1 MRLTAL
7 AGFCLVVA
15 LKMFWKAVFVCL
27 VAAVVGVMWQSEEYR
42 RMLISELVIVR
53 DYINAVTGRY
63 EGWQVVFVTF
73 GLTILISTVMD
84 YLFGENIYTVKQR
97 ASRLFFRL
105 VRKIPGVGSKIKR
118 EVDKTLD
125 SMAKHSLSTK
135 PGETHRT
142 ELPKKGLSHDEVMKE
157 VVNIEGLANVDWK
170 KGYVSGALY
179 YSSPELTKL
188 STAVFEKFVWSNPL
202 HVDVFPHVR
211 KMEAE
216 VVQWTVKL
224 FNGGGDAGGIM
235 TSGGTESIVLAMRA
249 YREWGYERGI
259 MYPEIVC
266 PVSVHCAFNKAA
278 QYFRMKLVQVS

>member
-1 MRLTAL
+1 
-7 AGFCLVVA
+7 
-15 LKMFWKAVFVCL
+15 MFWKAVFVCL

-63 EGWQVVFVTF
+63 EGWQVVLVTF

-84 YLFGENIYTVKQR
+84 YLFGENIYTVRQR
-97 ASRLFFRL
+97 IARFFFRL
-105 VRKIPGVGSKIKR
+105 IRKIPGVGSKIRK
-118 EVDKTLD
+118 EV
-125 SMAKHSLSTK
+125 AKSVSNMEKYYLPTK
-135 PGETHRT
+135 PGETYRT
-142 ELPKKGLSHDEVMKE
+142 ELPKKGLSHDEIMTE
-157 VVNIEGLANVDWK
+157 VADLKKLAMDWD
-170 KGYVSGALY
+170 KGWVSGTLY

-224 FNGGGDAGGIM
+224 FNGGSDAGGVM

-259 MYPEIVC
+259 MYPEIVY
-266 PVSVHCAFNKAA
+266 PASAHCAFVKAA
-278 QYFRMKLVQVS
+278 EYFRMKLVQVSTYSASLVKWSY